1 MFSPLRMLP
10 PTTRPLLEGV
20 VGGQWDSEPQAYC
33 TQSQRQQSDSSSL
46 GSSPPPT
53 KRPHFEPQPQHVRPN
68 TEPRSADYQSQT
80 SSSGLGSLPTKTT
93 GVKSPMDQYI
103 DYVKEIYRQ
112 SVIEKDPSVLKW
124 LPTPSELITLVCID
138 RKTIVNKGEADE
150 YSRSMIEDSNNDV
163 ILNKKT
169 EIDFSDI
176 ARGLTTTNSSERVI
190 LVEGD
195 PGVGKSTFAWEFCRK
210 WERGEIA
217 QQYQL
222 VLLLRLR
229 DEGMSRSNG
238 LQDLIY
244 HPNTGVSDA
253 VRREL
258 DNRHGVNTLI
268 VLEGFDE
275 LPDSQRKEP
284 SIFLQLI
291 LGQLLRDSTIMVTS
305 QPWATG
311 KIIRRIEHRIFQ
323 HIEVLGFTEENIAK
337 YVRIVFI
344 GEDKKTASAIDQ
356 SVGGPDEVSE
366 EVKKNIDDV
375 MGYLDTYPLIKACMC
390 IPLNAAIV
398 VNIYRGNKERECIL
412 PKTLTELYYALTQ
425 VLLLRYL
432 YGHAD
437 YKEQE
442 WNINS
447 FEKDLPDKVYKQLL
461 TICEVAYDGIC
472 TKGMKRVQL
481 VFSDHDLISCETL
494 GFMQSVAQVF
504 VKYGQKKSHNFL
516 HLRVQEFLA
525 AFFIYTQSLAEQLK
539 HFQRH
544 KHSRLREVL
553 RFLAGL
559 TKLNKVTP
567 DQLRSL
573 LGEPTVKQCDE
584 HQTPY
589 CNPMRPDVCVS
600 AHHTNWL
607 FEAQN
612 SELLQSLFHNHTAS
626 FTFTREML
634 PLDYY
639 SVGYCIAHSHSKWS
653 LTFDDENPEEEKVK
667 KFTGNLQ
674 QCGIIAVRTKK
685 SMSSK
690 NLNFLLTSFS
700 GCVEELYLRVMTP
713 LSLPH
718 LSALRILELS
728 LGGKS
733 DVCKFSLPLLES
745 LTVIG
750 TAQNSINPNTK
761 ESLCTIL
768 SSSSSI
774 VHFHF
779 QSKASDQIM
788 EEIVQSLCHNK
799 ALKLKSLKLVSDCG
813 FTTNAA
819 ECVSK
824 LIARSTALEY
834 LKIHISTS
842 SNIFAQS
849 LGSNVALPL
858 KSLDIDCKCTFTTT
872 ATRSLVQFITRST
885 TLQYIR
891 ICHVTFSAQG
901 LIELTE
907 AIQHCPTLQKQQLE
921 ELTFRVECSED
932 IVKLRHMIKDHPDMQ
947 EIIDWEEVVAM
958 HLSSIE
964 DNEMTIST
972 VNLVFEYGHI
982 KSLELKNKKISD
994 SGVEALFKALDHN
1007 STLEWLDL
1015 SNNSISDA
1023 GVEALALV
1031 LHHNSTLKELD
1042 LSGNDAIGKEGTHH
1056 LIEALTENT
1065 SITKGERWHLGG
1077 LRLPWRCK
1085 EYATQCT
1092 QYNTVKDRI
1101 HFVYEITSDLSNQ
1114 LPYTL

>member
-1 MFSPLRMLP
+1 MLLS
-10 PTTRPLLEGV
+10 TTRPLLEGV
-20 VGGQWDSEPQAYC
+20 VGGQWDGEPQAYL

-53 KRPHFEPQPQHVRPN
+53 KRPHFEPQPQRVRPN
-68 TEPRSADYQSQT
+68 AEPQSTDYQSQT
-80 SSSGLGSLPTKTT
+80 SSSGLGSLPAKTT

-124 LPTPSELITLVCID
+124 LPTPSELITLACID
-138 RKTIVNKGEADE
+138 RKTIVKRGEADE

-176 ARGLTTTNSSERVI
+176 AGGLPATNSSERVI
-190 LVEGD
+190 LVEGA
-195 PGVGKSTFAWEFCRK
+195 PGVGKSTFAWEFCRR

-229 DEGMSRSNG
+229 DEGMSRSND

-244 HPNTGVSDA
+244 HPNIGVPRA

-258 DNRHGVNTLI
+258 VDSHGVNTLI
-268 VLEGFDE
+268 ILEGFDE
-275 LPDSQRKEP
+275 LPDSQRRET

-291 LGQLLRDSTIMVTS
+291 LGQQLRDSTIMVTS

-337 YVRIVFI
+337 YVRSVFI
-344 GEDKKTASAIDQ
+344 GEDKTTACAIDQ
-356 SVGGPDEVSE
+356 SIGGPDEVNE

-375 MGYLDTYPLIKACMC
+375 MGYLDTYPQIKDCMY
-390 IPLNAAIV
+390 IPLNAAV
-398 VNIYRGNKERECIL
+398 VVSIYRGSKKGECIL

-437 YKEQE
+437 YKERE
-442 WNINS
+442 WNIDS

-461 TICEVAYDGIC
+461 TLCKVAYNGIC

-481 VFSDHDLISCETL
+481 VFSDDDLSGCETL
-494 GFMQSVAQVF
+494 GFMQSVAEVY
-504 VKYGQKKSHNFL
+504 VKHGQKKSHNFL

-525 AFFIYTQSLAEQLK
+525 AFLIYTQSLAEQLK

-573 LGEPTVKQCDE
+573 LGEPAVKQCDE

-626 FTFTREML
+626 FTFTREI
-634 PLDYY
+634 DYY

-653 LTFDDENPEEEKVK
+653 LTFDGDTEEEIVK
-667 KFTGNLQ
+667 IFKGAYTGNLQ
-674 QCGIIAVRTKK
+674 QCGMIAVRTKK

-733 DVCKFSLPLLES
+733 DVCKFSLPVLES

-750 TAQNSINPNTK
+750 TAQNSINSDTK
-761 ESLCTIL
+761 KSLCQFL

-799 ALKLKSLKLVSDCG
+799 ALKLKSLKLESDCG
-813 FTTNAA
+813 FTTNAT

-824 LIARSTALEY
+824 LIARSTELEY

-858 KSLDIDCKCTFTTT
+858 KSLNIDCKCTFTTT
-872 ATRSLVQFITRST
+872 ATRSLVHFITGST

-901 LIELTE
+901 LIELTD
-907 AIQHCPTLQKQQLE
+907 ATHHCSTLQKQQLE
-921 ELTFRVECSED
+921 ELTFCVECSED
-932 IVKLRHMIKDHPDMQ
+932 VVNLRHMIEDHPHMQ
-947 EIIDWEEVVAM
+947 EIIDWEEVVAI

-964 DNEMTIST
+964 DNKMTIST

-982 KSLELKNKKISD
+982 KSLELKSKKISD
-994 SGVEALFKALDHN
+994 SAVEALFKALDHN